1 MGDKIMV
8 PIIIVMALIM
18 SMSSGCLSSDD
29 ESVEIGNN
37 APIIEGDI
45 MNDIPLSEA
54 GLVFISIYD
63 EDIDSLSI
71 VVTLNDIIIDTFLK
85 QSSET
90 KEWSI
95 VADISGLEIG
105 NHKLKVTAVDN
116 SGQQSIWMSIIVIIT
131 DSVEEVENNETE
143 DGGND
148 ESNEASNNTIPGCM
162 YFNAI
167 NYNLEATE
175 DDGSCSYSSVQGMKI
190 LALHGGGDSANNMQ
204 YDAGIQDLVQA
215 LPEYEFYFP
224 ETPESD
230 GVWVRD
236 PPEEGTTDPEW
247 ADDSIAYLDTYIAE
261 NGPFNAI
268 LGYSQG
274 AAMSVIYLAYSD
286 TIFEKV
292 ILMNGYLETGHQGL
306 MDTIDIYSP
315 FEEPALIFEGEDDEW
330 FGYGSAELADI
341 FSNSTHLI
349 GDAGHHPP
357 VEADRAFQDVVDWI
371 KENQDLSNPEPV
383 DNGTDDLRW
392 WSEILLCDEE
402 QVPMV
407 DDYNTSQADNHQC
420 SVSFSIES
428 GNITISTNGLP
439 NHDLESG
446 PGCCASAQTTSYT
459 MPLEPTNDTD
469 CQPIVSTTGCTMA
482 PERGA
487 IAFAVNGVAIYGPE
501 DGPGG
506 DAVAGQEG
514 AYEEDR
520 QQVWLGICHGH
531 SGPGGEYHY
540 HADSNCVH
548 WHPESNQTWEDYSI
562 TSSRG
567 ISEHSEIV
575 GFAFDGYPIYGFVGW
590 DENGVV
596 KEMFSSY
603 KLKEGANGYNGI
615 DDYEYIAGL
624 GDLDSCNGQFGTT
637 PDYPNGTYHYHTTWE
652 NGEGGIGFPY
662 FINCYRGELLTEDS
676 DGDEDDPCA
685 GHGETW
691 GPGIGPPPDGCDPG
705 PPTMEVEP
713 GMWYEGKMPPISGI
727 IIFMIMCIAYISRF
741 RLKAFSEGV
750 PSLADTVDVCRQD
763 PISA

>member
-1 MGDKIMV
+1 MEQEAMRYLNYIGNRIFALLFTWLLNQRITDTLCGTKALTKESYQGIAKNRDYFGEFDPFSDFDMNI
-8 PIIIVMALIM
+8 PNLFFIISVEDNITLELDFDISVSLDVSTLIDGLSLLKKDLNNISLPEFAQQEIQNNNTNALYTNAWLCTDDEGERFDDLSTSSEETWKCFVEIEMTDDSVIVT
-18 SMSSGCLSSDD
+18 SSG
-29 ESVEIGNN
+29 I
-37 APIIEGDI
+37 
-45 MNDIPLSEA
+45 
-54 GLVFISIYD
+54 
-63 EDIDSLSI
+63 
-71 VVTLNDIIIDTFLK
+71 
-85 QSSET
+85 
-90 KEWSI
+90 
-95 VADISGLEIG
+95 
-105 NHKLKVTAVDN
+105 
-116 SGQQSIWMSIIVIIT
+116 
-131 DSVEEVENNETE
+131 
-143 DGGND
+143 
-148 ESNEASNNTIPGCM
+148 
-162 YFNAI
+162 
-167 NYNLEATE
+167 
-175 DDGSCSYSSVQGMKI
+175 
-190 LALHGGGDSANNMQ
+190 
-204 YDAGIQDLVQA
+204 
-215 LPEYEFYFP
+215 
-224 ETPESD
+224 
-230 GVWVRD
+230 
-236 PPEEGTTDPEW
+236 
-247 ADDSIAYLDTYIAE
+247 
-261 NGPFNAI
+261 
-268 LGYSQG
+268 
-274 AAMSVIYLAYSD
+274 
-286 TIFEKV
+286 
-292 ILMNGYLETGHQGL
+292 
-306 MDTIDIYSP
+306 
-315 FEEPALIFEGEDDEW
+315 
-330 FGYGSAELADI
+330 
-341 FSNSTHLI
+341 
-349 GDAGHHPP
+349 
-357 VEADRAFQDVVDWI
+357 
-371 KENQDLSNPEPV
+371 
-383 DNGTDDLRW
+383 
-392 WSEILLCDEE
+392 
-402 QVPMV
+402 
-407 DDYNTSQADNHQC
+407 
-420 SVSFSIES
+420 
-428 GNITISTNGLP
+428 P
-439 NHDLESG
+439 NHDFQSKL
-446 PGCCASAQTTSYT
+446 GCCAEENDYRWII
-459 MPLEPTNDTD
+459 PTY
-469 CQPIVSTTGCTMA
+469 PKFSEEITMA
-482 PERGA
+482 PDRGPIA
-487 IAFAVNGVAIYGPE
+487 ITVTGVPIYGPE
-501 DGPGG
+501 EGPGG

-662 FINCYRGELLTEDS
+662 FINCYRGELLTENS